1 MIDYSLRSLHAGIK
15 IILFMIYCI
24 MDLRSIR
31 AEELVGPSLFFIE
44 CETGSMNRYTWNQ
57 ATDSGSVYVCLF
69 IRPLIEHNIL
79 DTTNQILIDGR
90 KWVS

>member
-31 AEELVGPSLFFIE
+31 AEELVGPALFFIE
-44 CETGSMNRYTWNQ
+44 RETGSLNRHTWNQ
-57 ATDSGSVYVCLF
+57 ATYSGSVRVCIIVLF
-69 IRPLIEHNIL
+69 IRPFIEHNIFN
-79 DTTNQILIDGR
+79 TTNQILINGR
-90 KWVS
+90 K